1 MVGSMNEAAISAA
14 REGAKIAGQYSPL
27 NTLLLTVAIGLL
39 GLILNHIRLSRKIT
53 IDETVADRAGW
64 GQLIQT
70 LQGQVERM
78 ENQITAANKRI
89 ETLEEEKQQ
98 DHRLI
103 IELLGQMNRS
113 QATVILGS
121 NNLSP
126 TLRRAF
132 ESTLKGDEA

>member
-1 MVGSMNEAAISAA
+1 MHALNETAIAAA

-27 NTLLLTVAIGLL
+27 NTVMLTVAIGLL
-39 GLILNHIRLSRKIT
+39 GLILTHLRLSRKIA
-53 IDETVADRAGW
+53 IDEEVADRAGW

-78 ENQITAANKRI
+78 EKQLHAASERIT
-89 ETLEEEKQQ
+89 TLEEEKQQ

-113 QATVILGS
+113 QAVTILGS

-132 ESTLKGDEA
+132 ESTLRGGEEE